1 VNRRLFFNRLLIGVG
16 AASIVTERTYA
27 NKKKNNDMVKNPISI
42 CTWDFK
48 EANFQAGMALESGKD
63 ALSSAIIGANV
74 EEENPKNSTVGY
86 GGAPDREGT
95 VTLDAAVM
103 DYKGNCGSVLGVE
116 KIVNVS
122 SLAKD
127 VMEKTP
133 HVILSGKGAQN
144 FALNNGYKLNSLL
157 TEDSKKKWMEWKKKS
172 VYNPKTN
179 VDNHDTIGILCL
191 DKKGNIGGVCSTS
204 GLAYKMEG
212 RIGDSPIIGSG
223 LYIDNNVGGAVAT
236 GMGEEIIKIVGSF
249 LVVEL
254 MRNGKT
260 PKQACDEAIS
270 RIYRKNK
277 SPKFQVAFLALDK
290 HGNSGSSCLQ
300 EGFSYY
306 RYEKN
311 MNKNLK
317 VKPI

>member
-1 VNRRLFFNRLLIGVG
+1 MDRRLFFNSLLIGVG
-16 AASIVTERTYA
+16 AASIVKEQAYA
-27 NKKKNNDMVKNPISI
+27 NKKNNSILKAPISI

-48 EANFQAGMALESGKD
+48 EANFQAGRALESGKD

-86 GGAPDREGT
+86 GGAPNRKGV

-103 DYKGNCGSVLGVE
+103 DHHGNCGSVLGVE
-116 KIVNVS
+116 KVVNVS
-122 SLAKD
+122 SLARD

-144 FALNNGYKLNSLL
+144 FALRNGYKLKSLL
-157 TEDSKKKWMEWKKKS
+157 TDDSKKKWVDWKKKS
-172 VYNPKTN
+172 VYSPKTN

-191 DKKGNIGGVCSTS
+191 DKKGNISGACSTS
-204 GLAYKMEG
+204 GLAYKMDG

-223 LYIDNNVGGAVAT
+223 LYIDNSVGGVVAT

-260 PKQACDEAIS
+260 PKQACDEAIL

-277 SPKFQVAFLALDK
+277 NPKFQVAFLALDK
-290 HGNSGSSCLQ
+290 HGNLGSSCLQ

-306 RYEKN
+306 RYKN
-311 MNKNLK
+311 NINENFK

>member
-1 VNRRLFFNRLLIGVG
+1 MDRRLFFNSLLIGVG
-16 AASIVTERTYA
+16 AASIVKEQAYA
-27 NKKKNNDMVKNPISI
+27 SKKKNNSIIKTPISI
-42 CTWDFK
+42 CTWGFK

-86 GGAPDREGT
+86 GGAPNREGV

-103 DYKGNCGSVLGVE
+103 DHHGNCGSVLGVE

-122 SLAKD
+122 SLARD
-127 VMEKTP
+127 VMEKTR

-144 FALNNGYKLNSLL
+144 FALKNDYKLKSLL
-157 TEDSKKKWMEWKKKS
+157 TDESKKKWMEWKKKS

-191 DKKGNIGGVCSTS
+191 DKKGNISGVCSTS
-204 GLAYKMEG
+204 GLAYKMDG

-260 PKQACDEAIS
+260 PKQACDEAVL
-270 RIYRKNK
+270 RICRKNK

-306 RYEKN
+306 RYKN
-311 MNKNLK
+311 NINENLK

>member
-1 VNRRLFFNRLLIGVG
+1 MDRRLFFNSLLIGVG
-16 AASIVTERTYA
+16 AVSIVKEQAYA
-27 NKKKNNDMVKNPISI
+27 SKKKNNSIIKTPISI

-48 EANFQAGMALESGKD
+48 KANFQAGMALESGKD

-86 GGAPDREGT
+86 GGAPNREGI

-103 DYKGNCGSVLGVE
+103 DHHGNCGSVLGVE

-122 SLAKD
+122 SLSRD

-144 FALNNGYKLNSLL
+144 FAIRNGYKLKPLL
-157 TEDSKKKWMEWKKKS
+157 TDDSKKKWMDWKKKS
-172 VYNPKTN
+172 VYSPITN

-191 DKKGNIGGVCSTS
+191 DKKGNISGACSTS
-204 GLAYKMEG
+204 GLAYKMDG

-223 LYIDNNVGGAVAT
+223 LYVDNNVGGAVAT

-254 MRNGKT
+254 MRNGRT
-260 PKQACDEAIS
+260 PKQACDEAIL

-306 RYEKN
+306 RYKN
-311 MNKNLK
+311 NINENLK

>member
-1 VNRRLFFNRLLIGVG
+1 MDRRLFFNSLLIGVG
-16 AASIVTERTYA
+16 AASIVKEQAYA
-27 NKKKNNDMVKNPISI
+27 SKKKNDSIIRTPISI

-48 EANFQAGMALESGKD
+48 KANFQAGMALESGKD

-86 GGAPDREGT
+86 GGAPNSEGV

-103 DYKGNCGSVLGVE
+103 DHHGNCGSVLGVE

-122 SLAKD
+122 SLARD

-144 FALNNGYKLNSLL
+144 FALKNGYKLKYLL
-157 TEDSKKKWMEWKKKS
+157 TDESKIKWMEWKKKS
-172 VYNPKTN
+172 VYNPKTS

-191 DKKGNIGGVCSTS
+191 DKKGNISGACSTS
-204 GLAYKMEG
+204 GLAYKMDG

-260 PKQACDEAIS
+260 PKQACDEAIL

-290 HGNSGSSCLQ
+290 IGNSGSSCLQ

-306 RYEKN
+306 RYH
-311 MNKNLK
+311 NKINENLK

>member
-1 VNRRLFFNRLLIGVG
+1 MNRRLFFNSLLTGVG
-16 AASIVTERTYA
+16 AASILKERAYA
-27 NKKKNNDMVKNPISI
+27 NKKKNNSMVKTPISV

-48 EANFQAGMALESGKD
+48 EANFRAGMELESGKD
-63 ALSSAIIGANV
+63 ALSSAIIGATV
-74 EEENPKNSTVGY
+74 EEDNPKNSTVGY

-116 KIVNVS
+116 KVVNVS
-122 SLAKD
+122 SLARD

-144 FALNNGYKLNSLL
+144 FALQNGYKLKSLL
-157 TEDSKKKWMEWKKKS
+157 TDESKKNWKEWKKKP

-236 GMGEEIIKIVGSF
+236 GLGEEIIKIVGSF

-260 PKQACDEAIS
+260 PKQACDEAIL

-306 RYEKN
+306 QFKN
-311 MNKNLK
+311 NINKNLK

>member
-1 VNRRLFFNRLLIGVG
+1 MDRRLFFNNLLIGVG
-16 AASIVTERTYA
+16 AASILKEQAYA
-27 NKKKNNDMVKNPISI
+27 SKKKNKSLIKTPISI

-48 EANFQAGMALESGKD
+48 KANFQAGMALESGKD

-86 GGAPDREGT
+86 GGAPNREGV

-103 DYKGNCGSVLGVE
+103 DHHGNCGSVLGVE

-122 SLAKD
+122 SLARD

-144 FALNNGYKLNSLL
+144 FAIRNGYKLKPLL
-157 TEDSKKKWMEWKKKS
+157 TDDSKKKWMDWKKKS
-172 VYNPKTN
+172 VYSPITN

-191 DKKGNIGGVCSTS
+191 DKKGNISGACSTS
-204 GLAYKMEG
+204 GLAYKMDG

-223 LYIDNNVGGAVAT
+223 LYVDNNVGGAVAT

-254 MRNGKT
+254 MRNGRT
-260 PKQACDEAIS
+260 PKQACDEAIL

-306 RYEKN
+306 RYKN
-311 MNKNLK
+311 NINENLK

>member
-1 VNRRLFFNRLLIGVG
+1 
-16 AASIVTERTYA
+16 
-27 NKKKNNDMVKNPISI
+27 
-42 CTWDFK
+42 
-48 EANFQAGMALESGKD
+48 
-63 ALSSAIIGANV
+63 
-74 EEENPKNSTVGY
+74 
-86 GGAPDREGT
+86 
-95 VTLDAAVM
+95 M
-103 DYKGNCGSVLGVE
+103 DHHGNCGSVLGVE

-122 SLAKD
+122 SLARD

-144 FALNNGYKLNSLL
+144 FALKNGYKLKSLL
-157 TEDSKKKWMEWKKKS
+157 TDESKIKWMEWKKKS
-172 VYNPKTN
+172 VYNPKTS

-191 DKKGNIGGVCSTS
+191 DKKGNISGACSTS
-204 GLAYKMEG
+204 GLAYKMDG

-260 PKQACDEAIS
+260 PKQACDEAIL

-290 HGNSGSSCLQ
+290 IGNSGSSCLQ

-306 RYEKN
+306 RYH
-311 MNKNLK
+311 NKINENLK

>member
-1 VNRRLFFNRLLIGVG
+1 MNRRLFFNSLLIGVG
-16 AASIVTERTYA
+16 AASILKERAYA
-27 NKKKNNDMVKNPISI
+27 NKKKNNSVVKTPISI

-74 EEENPKNSTVGY
+74 EEDNPKNSTVGY

-116 KIVNVS
+116 KVVNVS
-122 SLAKD
+122 SLARD
-127 VMEKTP
+127 VMQKTP

-144 FALNNGYKLNSLL
+144 FAIQNGYKLKSLL
-157 TEDSKKKWMEWKKKS
+157 TNESKKNWMEWKKKA

-179 VDNHDTIGILCL
+179 VENHDTIGILCL
-191 DKKGNIGGVCSTS
+191 DKKGNIGGACSTS

-236 GMGEEIIKIVGSF
+236 GLGEEIIKIVGSF

-260 PKQACDEAIS
+260 PKQACDEAIL
-270 RIYRKNK
+270 RIYRNNKN
-277 SPKFQVAFLALDK
+277 PKFQVAFLALDK
-290 HGNSGSSCLQ
+290 YGNSGSSCLQ

-306 RYEKN
+306 RYKN
-311 MNKNLK
+311 NTNKNLK

>member
-1 VNRRLFFNRLLIGVG
+1 MNRRLFFNRLLIGFG
-16 AASIVTERTYA
+16 SASIVKERGYA
-27 NKKKNNDMVKNPISI
+27 LKKKNKPMVKTPISI

-48 EANFQAGMALESGKD
+48 KANFQAGMALESGKD

-103 DYKGNCGSVLGVE
+103 DHKGNCGSVLGV
-116 KIVNVS
+116 KKVVNVS

-144 FALNNGYKLNSLL
+144 FAIKNGYKLKSLL
-157 TEDSKKKWMEWKKKS
+157 TEDSKKKWMEWKKKPI
-172 VYNPKTN
+172 YNPKTN
-179 VDNHDTIGILCL
+179 IDNHDTIGILCL

-204 GLAYKMEG
+204 GLAYKMQG

-236 GMGEEIIKIVGSF
+236 GLGEEIIKIVGSF

-260 PKQACDEAIS
+260 PKQACDEALL

-277 SPKFQVAFLALDK
+277 SPKFQIAFLALDK

-306 RYEKN
+306 RYKN
-311 MNKNLK
+311 NTNKNLK

>member
-1 VNRRLFFNRLLIGVG
+1 MDRRLFFNNLLIGVG
-16 AASIVTERTYA
+16 AASILKEQAYA
-27 NKKKNNDMVKNPISI
+27 SKKKNNSIIKTPISI

-48 EANFQAGMALESGKD
+48 KANFQAGMALESGKD

-86 GGAPDREGT
+86 GGAPNSEGV

-103 DYKGNCGSVLGVE
+103 DHHGNCGSVLGVE

-122 SLAKD
+122 SLARD

-144 FALNNGYKLNSLL
+144 FALKNGYKLKSLL
-157 TEDSKKKWMEWKKKS
+157 TDESKIKWMEWKKKS
-172 VYNPKTN
+172 VYNPKTS

-191 DKKGNIGGVCSTS
+191 DKKGNISGACSTS
-204 GLAYKMEG
+204 GLAYKMDG

-260 PKQACDEAIS
+260 PKQACDEAIL

-277 SPKFQVAFLALDK
+277 SPKFQIAFLALDK
-290 HGNSGSSCLQ
+290 IGNSGSSCLQ

-306 RYEKN
+306 RYH
-311 MNKNLK
+311 NKINENLK

>member
-1 VNRRLFFNRLLIGVG
+1 MDRRLFFNSLLIGVG
-16 AASIVTERTYA
+16 AVSIVKEQAYA
-27 NKKKNNDMVKNPISI
+27 SKKKNNSIIKTPISI

-48 EANFQAGMALESGKD
+48 KANFQAGMALESGKD

-86 GGAPDREGT
+86 GGAPNREGI

-103 DYKGNCGSVLGVE
+103 DHHGNCGSVLGVE

-122 SLAKD
+122 SLSRD

-144 FALNNGYKLNSLL
+144 FALKNGYELKSLL
-157 TEDSKKKWMEWKKKS
+157 TDESKKKWIEWKKKP

-191 DKKGNIGGVCSTS
+191 DKKGNISGVCSTS
-204 GLAYKMEG
+204 GLAYKMDG

-254 MRNGKT
+254 MRNGKN
-260 PKQACDEAIS
+260 PKQACDEAIL

-290 HGNSGSSCLQ
+290 YGNSGSSCLQ

-306 RYEKN
+306 RYKN
-311 MNKNLK
+311 NINENLK

>member
-1 VNRRLFFNRLLIGVG
+1 MDRRLFFNSLLIGVG
-16 AASIVTERTYA
+16 AVSIVKEQAYA
-27 NKKKNNDMVKNPISI
+27 SKKKNNSIIKTPISI

-48 EANFQAGMALESGKD
+48 KANFQAGMALESGKD

-86 GGAPDREGT
+86 GGAPNREGI

-103 DYKGNCGSVLGVE
+103 DHHGNCGSVLGVE

-122 SLAKD
+122 SLSRD

-144 FALNNGYKLNSLL
+144 FALKNGYELKSLL
-157 TEDSKKKWMEWKKKS
+157 TDESKKKWMEWKKKP

-191 DKKGNIGGVCSTS
+191 DKKGNISGVCSTS
-204 GLAYKMEG
+204 GLAYKMDG

-223 LYIDNNVGGAVAT
+223 LYVDNNVGGAVAT

-254 MRNGKT
+254 MRNGRT
-260 PKQACDEAIS
+260 PKQACDEAIL

-290 HGNSGSSCLQ
+290 YGNSGSSCLQ

-306 RYEKN
+306 RYKN
-311 MNKNLK
+311 NINENFK

>member
-1 VNRRLFFNRLLIGVG
+1 MDRRLFFNNLLIGVG
-16 AASIVTERTYA
+16 AASILKEQAYA
-27 NKKKNNDMVKNPISI
+27 SKKKNNSLIKTPISI

-48 EANFQAGMALESGKD
+48 KANFQAGMALESGKD

-86 GGAPDREGT
+86 GGAPNSEGV

-103 DYKGNCGSVLGVE
+103 DHHGNCGSVLGVE

-122 SLAKD
+122 SLARD

-144 FALNNGYKLNSLL
+144 FALKNGYKLKSLL
-157 TEDSKKKWMEWKKKS
+157 TDESKIKWMEWKKKS
-172 VYNPKTN
+172 VYNPKTS

-191 DKKGNIGGVCSTS
+191 DKKGNISGACSTS
-204 GLAYKMEG
+204 GLAYKMDG

-260 PKQACDEAIS
+260 PKQACDEAIL

-290 HGNSGSSCLQ
+290 IGNSGSSCLQ

-306 RYEKN
+306 RYH
-311 MNKNLK
+311 NKINENLK

>member
-1 VNRRLFFNRLLIGVG
+1 MNRRLFFNRLLIGFG
-16 AASIVTERTYA
+16 SASIVKERGYA
-27 NKKKNNDMVKNPISI
+27 IKKKNKSMVKPPISI

-48 EANFQAGMALESGKD
+48 KANFQAGMALESGKD

-103 DYKGNCGSVLGVE
+103 DHKGNCGSVLGVE
-116 KIVNVS
+116 EVVNVS

-144 FALNNGYKLNSLL
+144 FAIKNGYKLKSLL
-157 TEDSKKKWMEWKKKS
+157 TEDSKKKWMEWKKKPIYS
-172 VYNPKTN
+172 PKTN
-179 VDNHDTIGILCL
+179 IDNHDTIGILCL

-236 GMGEEIIKIVGSF
+236 GLGEEIIKIVGSF

-260 PKQACDEAIS
+260 PKEACEEALL

-277 SPKFQVAFLALDK
+277 SPKFQIAFLALDK
-290 HGNSGSSCLQ
+290 YGNSGSSCLQ

-306 RYEKN
+306 RYKN
-311 MNKNLK
+311 NNNKNLK

>member
-1 VNRRLFFNRLLIGVG
+1 MDRRLFFNSLLIGVG
-16 AASIVTERTYA
+16 AASIVKEQAYA
-27 NKKKNNDMVKNPISI
+27 SKKKNDSIIRTPISI

-48 EANFQAGMALESGKD
+48 KANFQAGMALESGKD

-86 GGAPDREGT
+86 GGAPNSEGV

-103 DYKGNCGSVLGVE
+103 DHHGNCGSVLGVE

-122 SLAKD
+122 SLARD

-144 FALNNGYKLNSLL
+144 FALKNGYKLKSLL
-157 TEDSKKKWMEWKKKS
+157 TDESKIKWMEWKKKS
-172 VYNPKTN
+172 VYNPKTS

-191 DKKGNIGGVCSTS
+191 DKKGNISGACSTS
-204 GLAYKMEG
+204 GLAYKMDG

-260 PKQACDEAIS
+260 PKQACDEAIL

-290 HGNSGSSCLQ
+290 IGNSGSSCLQ

-306 RYEKN
+306 RYH
-311 MNKNLK
+311 NKINENLK

>member
-1 VNRRLFFNRLLIGVG
+1 MDRRLFFNSLLIGVG
-16 AASIVTERTYA
+16 AVSIVKEQAYA
-27 NKKKNNDMVKNPISI
+27 SKKKNNSIIKTPISI

-48 EANFQAGMALESGKD
+48 KANFQAGMALESGKD

-86 GGAPDREGT
+86 GGAPNREGI

-103 DYKGNCGSVLGVE
+103 DHHGNCGSVLGVE

-122 SLAKD
+122 SLSRD

-144 FALNNGYKLNSLL
+144 FALKNGYKLKSLL
-157 TEDSKKKWMEWKKKS
+157 TDESKKKWIEWKKKP

-191 DKKGNIGGVCSTS
+191 DKKGNISGVCSTS
-204 GLAYKMEG
+204 GLAYKMDG

-223 LYIDNNVGGAVAT
+223 LYVDNNVGGAVAT

-254 MRNGKT
+254 MRNGRT
-260 PKQACDEAIS
+260 PKQACDEAIL
-270 RIYRKNK
+270 RIYRKNR

-306 RYEKN
+306 RYKN
-311 MNKNLK
+311 NINENLK

>member
-1 VNRRLFFNRLLIGVG
+1 MDRRLFFNSLLIGVG
-16 AASIVTERTYA
+16 AASIVKEQTYA
-27 NKKKNNDMVKNPISI
+27 SKKKNNSIIKTPISI

-48 EANFQAGMALESGKD
+48 VANFQAGMALESGKD

-86 GGAPDREGT
+86 GGAPNREGV

-103 DYKGNCGSVLGVE
+103 DHHGNCGSVLGVE

-122 SLAKD
+122 SLARD

-144 FALNNGYKLNSLL
+144 FALRNGYKLKSLL
-157 TEDSKKKWMEWKKKS
+157 TDDSKKKWVDWKKKS
-172 VYNPKTN
+172 EYSPKTN
-179 VDNHDTIGILCL
+179 IDNHDTIGILCL
-191 DKKGNIGGVCSTS
+191 DKKGNISGACSTS
-204 GLAYKMEG
+204 GLAYKMDG

-260 PKQACDEAIS
+260 PKQACEEAIL

-277 SPKFQVAFLALDK
+277 NPKFQVAFLALDK

-306 RYEKN
+306 RYKN
-311 MNKNLK
+311 NINENLK

>member
-1 VNRRLFFNRLLIGVG
+1 MDRRLFFNNLLIGVG
-16 AASIVTERTYA
+16 AASILKEQAYA
-27 NKKKNNDMVKNPISI
+27 SKKKNNSLIKTPISI

-48 EANFQAGMALESGKD
+48 KANFQAGMALESGKD

-86 GGAPDREGT
+86 GGAPNSEGV

-103 DYKGNCGSVLGVE
+103 DHHGNCGSVLGVE

-122 SLAKD
+122 SLARD

-144 FALNNGYKLNSLL
+144 FALKNGYKLKSLL
-157 TEDSKKKWMEWKKKS
+157 TDESKIKWMEWKKKS
-172 VYNPKTN
+172 VYNPKTS

-191 DKKGNIGGVCSTS
+191 DKKGNISGACSTS
-204 GLAYKMEG
+204 GLAYKMDG

-260 PKQACDEAIS
+260 PKQACDEAIL

-277 SPKFQVAFLALDK
+277 SPKFQIAFLALDK
-290 HGNSGSSCLQ
+290 IGNSGSSCLQ

-306 RYEKN
+306 RYY
-311 MNKNLK
+311 NKINENLK

>member
-1 VNRRLFFNRLLIGVG
+1 MDRRLFFNSLLIGVG
-16 AASIVTERTYA
+16 AASIVKEQAYA
-27 NKKKNNDMVKNPISI
+27 NKKNNSILKAPISI

-86 GGAPDREGT
+86 GGAPNREGV

-103 DYKGNCGSVLGVE
+103 DHHGNCGSVLGVE
-116 KIVNVS
+116 KVVNVS
-122 SLAKD
+122 SLARD

-144 FALNNGYKLNSLL
+144 FALRNGYKLKSLL
-157 TEDSKKKWMEWKKKS
+157 TDDSKKKWVDWKKKS
-172 VYNPKTN
+172 VYSPKTN

-191 DKKGNIGGVCSTS
+191 DKKGNISGACSTS
-204 GLAYKMEG
+204 GLAYKMDG

-260 PKQACDEAIS
+260 PKQACDEAIL

-277 SPKFQVAFLALDK
+277 NPKFQVAFLALDK
-290 HGNSGSSCLQ
+290 HGNLGSSCLQ

-306 RYEKN
+306 RYINNINEN
-311 MNKNLK
+311 FK

>member
-1 VNRRLFFNRLLIGVG
+1 MDRRLFFNSLLIGAS
-16 AASIVTERTYA
+16 AASFVKEQAYVG
-27 NKKKNNDMVKNPISI
+27 KKKNNSRIKTPISV

-48 EANFQAGMALESGKD
+48 LANFQAGIALESGKD

-74 EEENPKNSTVGY
+74 EEQNPKNTTVGY
-86 GGAPDREGT
+86 GGAPNREGV

-103 DYKGNCGSVLGVE
+103 DHHGNCGSVLGVE

-122 SLAKD
+122 SLARD

-144 FALNNGYKLNSLL
+144 FALKNGYKLKSLL
-157 TEDSKKKWMEWKKKS
+157 TDESKIKWMEWKKKS

-191 DKKGNIGGVCSTS
+191 DKKGNISGACSTS
-204 GLAYKMEG
+204 GLAYKMDG

-260 PKQACDEAIS
+260 PKQACDEAIL
-270 RIYRKNK
+270 RIYKKNK
-277 SPKFQVAFLALDK
+277 SPNFQVAFLALDK
-290 HGNSGSSCLQ
+290 LGNSGSSCLQ
-300 EGFSYY
+300 KGFSYY
-306 RYEKN
+306 RYKN
-311 MNKNLK
+311 KINENLK